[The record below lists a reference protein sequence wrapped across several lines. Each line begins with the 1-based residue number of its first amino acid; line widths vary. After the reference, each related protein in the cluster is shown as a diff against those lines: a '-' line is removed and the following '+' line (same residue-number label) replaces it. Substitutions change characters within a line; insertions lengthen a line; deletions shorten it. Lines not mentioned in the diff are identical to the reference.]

1 MKLSLIASVSA
12 FTTENRVS
20 RDVEEKGVKRYSQLE
35 DMMFHYNPDF
45 DERKYWSYGCHCLM
59 LGESILT
66 TFFGSRGF
74 QSQIKALLPVFLSSV
89 NFRFITQNRKKENRK

>member
-1 MKLSLIASVSA
+1 MKLSLIVSVSA

-20 RDVEEKGVKRYSQLE
+20 RDVEEKGEKRYSQLV
-35 DMMFHYNPDF
+35 DMMFNYNPDF

-66 TFFGSRGF
+66 AFLGSRSF
-74 QSQIKALLPVFLSSV
+74 QLEV
-89 NFRFITQNRKKENRK
+89 